1 MNTSGWRWVGSVPS
15 MQGEISHWWPLTD
28 GGLTARCNTDPR
40 EYQVSPHYT
49 LHRLFQLPMLPPLIG
64 KHAQNNVETLL
75 LKNIKSSLFDFIFCR
90 ALPFGWECFHRSF
103 FHQFS
108 LIIFYS
114 LVLSTVSLEKN
125 RAFITPTFPWPYEK
139 QLCFIFTGLRC
150 IHNQFEGLAFSAVK
164 LVAFS
169 TKNSGW
175 NCLI

>member
-75 LKNIKSSLFDFIFCR
+75 LKNIKSSLFDFTFLPCITVWLGMLSSIIF
-90 ALPFGWECFHRSF
+90 SSVF
-103 FHQFS
+103 F
-108 LIIFYS
+108 IIFYS